1 MGGRQRTTLLEL
13 ASKSEQKAGEES
25 SKSSKKKEKGK

>member
-13 ASKSEQKAGEES
+13 ATKSERKESEEAT
-25 SKSSKKKEKGK
+25 KSSKKSK